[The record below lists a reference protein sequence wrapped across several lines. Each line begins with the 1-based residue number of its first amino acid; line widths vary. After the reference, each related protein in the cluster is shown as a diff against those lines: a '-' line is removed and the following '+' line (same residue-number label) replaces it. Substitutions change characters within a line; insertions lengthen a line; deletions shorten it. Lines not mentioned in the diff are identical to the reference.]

1 VPQAVAQILCHLPH
15 QVITPITRAEAAAAG
30 MKPLTIPA
38 YIEEPF
44 LQRVIRDM
52 ERVPGTE
59 WALVQYKQG
68 GAVEVWRVPLPPQD
82 TDKLSRTS
90 SF

>member
-1 VPQAVAQILCHLPH
+1 
-15 QVITPITRAEAAAAG
+15 

-38 YIEEPF
+38 NLDDPF
-44 LQRVIRDM
+44 LHRVMADMQRVK
-52 ERVPGTE
+52 GTE

-68 GAVEVWRVPLPPQD
+68 GAVEVWRVPLPPQG
-82 TDKLSRTS
+82 TDRMERTS